1 MHAELNALLAAKFL
15 LGRRPEGVVL
25 YATLE
30 PCAMCLGAIIFSG
43 IRTLVYG
50 ASDPAGGAIAMFRQ
64 HSPYREWMPDVID
77 GVLSDACDEL
87 VMLPTFKTA
96 RVKTTVIE

>member
-30 PCAMCLGAIIFSG
+30 LCAMCLGAIIFSG